1 MGSLK
6 FPHTSGNS
14 MSIAA
19 PATNPASDLELKLPA
34 TIGTAGQVLA
44 NSSTAGTLEF
54 IAAGGGKI
62 GKIVQADM
70 ISEGQWSTTS
80 DDWVDITGL
89 TVTISTAVGSSK
101 VLITSNITTNLNN
114 GSGTTIR
121 NATQLF
127 RGTSSLQDIGDFAT
141 YQVGNGEADYLGV
154 AGFHQYLDSPG
165 AGTHTYKWQIKQ
177 TYGGGTTWVQAS
189 SSMVAWE
196 ILQ

>member
-1 MGSLK
+1 
-6 FPHTSGNS
+6 
-14 MSIAA
+14 MSVAA

-34 TIGTAGQVLA
+34 TVGTAGQVLA

-70 ISEGQWSTTS
+70 ISDGQWSTTS
-80 DDWVDITGL
+80 DSYVDITGL
-89 TVTISTAVGSSK
+89 TVDITLSASDSK
-101 VLITSNITTNLNN
+101 VLITSNITSNLNN

-121 NATQLF
+121 NQTKLL
-127 RGTSSLQDIGDFAT
+127 RGTANLQEIGDFAT
-141 YQVGNGEADYLGV
+141 YQVGNGQADYLGV
-154 AGFHQYLDSPG
+154 AGFHQYLDTPG

-177 TYGGGTTWVQAS
+177 TYGGGTTWIQAS

-196 ILQ
+196 ILA